1 MRGKTCRKR
10 RKKIEAY
17 ESFLGKADSFHSNKA
32 QCSFN
37 VKDPILNVLLVI
49 QMQKKKKRVKEDG
62 TEIYIPQVFEAMSY

>member
-49 QMQKKKKRVKEDG
+49 QMQKKKRVKEDG